1 MFMKGDKIYYVDT
14 IDGSINEGQ
23 FIENAKDGMW
33 IRLKGFSF
41 NTFAYT
47 DYLGEKVF
55 PDLDSAQAGLETIK
69 NKMKAGLLKDNRFV
83 KDIIERLG
91 KVEGK
96 LYLSIIREIL
106 NEIL

>member
-1 MFMKGDKIYYVDT
+1 MFMEGDKIYYVDT
-14 IDGSINEGQ
+14 VDGSIHEGK

-33 IRLKGFSF
+33 IRLKGFTF
-41 NTFAYT
+41 NIFAYT

-55 PDLDSAQAGLETIK
+55 PDLESAQTGLETIK
-69 NKMKAGLLKDNRFV
+69 NKMKAALLKDNLFV
-83 KDIIERLG
+83 NEIIERLG